1 MWRCSSWRCRQRW
14 AGPTC
19 KIAMASLFDDTVNN
33 LNAIVRSAPERPNSV
48 KSQVFAKLIDG
59 IRTDFCIIVYSNRV
73 FVIVTQCMKIGNLY
87 SVRQDST
94 QKDGIFSASALFIY
108 EIKCILGAECEVV
121 TQAVRLLAEKLDI
134 SRPLLL
140 SLTVPALNH
149 STVIHIAEIL
159 LEHKCW

>member
-59 IRTDFCIIVYSNRV
+59 IRTDFCIIVYR
-73 FVIVTQCMKIGNLY
+73 
-87 SVRQDST
+87 
-94 QKDGIFSASALFIY
+94 
-108 EIKCILGAECEVV
+108 CILGAECEVV

>member
-1 MWRCSSWRCRQRW
+1 MNHSP
-14 AGPTC
+14 AGQ
-19 KIAMASLFDDTVNN
+19 IAMASLFDDTVNN

-59 IRTDFCIIVYSNRV
+59 IRTDFCIIVYR
-73 FVIVTQCMKIGNLY
+73 
-87 SVRQDST
+87 
-94 QKDGIFSASALFIY
+94 
-108 EIKCILGAECEVV
+108 CILGAECEVV

>member
-1 MWRCSSWRCRQRW
+1 GGGSTVEHNTAVHSCFSSCFMQ
-14 AGPTC
+14 
-19 KIAMASLFDDTVNN
+19 IAMASLFDDTVNN

-59 IRTDFCIIVYSNRV
+59 IRTDFCIIVYR
-73 FVIVTQCMKIGNLY
+73 
-87 SVRQDST
+87 
-94 QKDGIFSASALFIY
+94 
-108 EIKCILGAECEVV
+108 CILGAECEVV